1 MVSCCV
7 YKNSK
12 KLMLHMH
19 AKIPESKD
27 CLVDPVVHLYLLMSS
42 MHFAIKF
49 LCYNLCS
56 YNLGIILLVIGAFCF
71 DNDKVGSSGTN
82 T

>member
-56 YNLGIILLVIGAFCF
+56 YNLGIIILVIGHFVLTMT
-71 DNDKVGSSGTN
+71 KIGSSGTN